1 MLLTNKQ
8 TNVDEN
14 ITSLAGVINFL
25 GYEGIAGATLERL
38 FQRILRIILFFFV

>member
-1 MLLTNKQ
+1 MLLTKKQ

-25 GYEGIAGATLERL
+25 GYEGLA
-38 FQRILRIILFFFV
+38 